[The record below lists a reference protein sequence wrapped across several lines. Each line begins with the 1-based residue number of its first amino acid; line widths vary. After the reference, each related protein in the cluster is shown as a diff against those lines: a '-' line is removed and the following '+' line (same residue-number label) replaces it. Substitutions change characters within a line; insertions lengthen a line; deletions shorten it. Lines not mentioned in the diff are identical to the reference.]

1 MKNQRNVRRRQIVQ
15 RCTLQ
20 IGMALVCVA
29 GVHAQT
35 AKDAASPNPTA
46 VTIEAFGDFFSGT
59 KPVNTQLSKVF
70 FYRPTSVLAPQPVNI
85 YLDGRYH
92 TSLLRG
98 GFSETCLIPGA
109 LAVQSALD
117 DASRQHHGKME
128 AGQKIQFDAG
138 KTVYLR
144 LQESAYAPPSLQVVN
159 AAIAQAE
166 LRNIRR
172 QIHTVSRAKV
182 TRECVDGVEVAAP
195 PAPAPAQV
203 PVPVPKPRA
212 DRKFALQTDALF
224 EFGKSELRASGYNAI
239 EILVQKVK
247 NEYRSV
253 ERIRV
258 VGYTDAI
265 GPKKLNSKLSEARA
279 MTVAEQI
286 RAGGLSPIKGIQTE
300 GRGPAE
306 LVKTECG
313 KEPTPKNK
321 QCHEP
326 NRRVEVVVYGIQ
338 NPQ

>member
-1 MKNQRNVRRRQIVQ
+1 MKNQRNGRLRHVVQ
-15 RCTLQ
+15 LRTLQ
-20 IGMALVCVA
+20 MVMALACMS
-29 GVHAQT
+29 GVQAQN
-35 AKDAASPNPTA
+35 AKDAAGTHVTS
-46 VTIEAFGDFFSGT
+46 VTIEAFGEAFAGT
-59 KPVNTQLSKVF
+59 KPVNGQLSKVF
-70 FYRPTSVLAPQPVNI
+70 FYRTSAGLAPQPINI

-98 GFSETCLIPGA
+98 GFSETCVAPST

-138 KTVYLR
+138 KTIYLR
-144 LQESAYAPPSLQVVN
+144 LQESAYAPPNLQVVN
-159 AAIAQAE
+159 PTIAQAE
-166 LRNIRR
+166 LRNTRR
-172 QIHTVSRAKV
+172 QIHTVSRANAV
-182 TRECVDGVEVAAP
+182 RECVDGIEVATP
-195 PAPAPAQV
+195 PAP
-203 PVPVPKPRA
+203 KPLA
-212 DRKFALQTDALF
+212 DRKFALQADALF

-265 GPKKLNSKLSEARA
+265 GPQKLNMKLSQARA

-286 RAGGLSPIKGIQTE
+286 RAGGLSPIKGIHTE
-300 GRGPAE
+300 GRGAAE

-313 KEPTPKNK
+313 KEPSPKNK

-326 NRRVEVVVYGIQ
+326 NRRVEVVVYGNQ

>member
-1 MKNQRNVRRRQIVQ
+1 MKNQRNGRLRRIVQ

-20 IGMALVCVA
+20 MAMALTCVA

-35 AKDAASPNPTA
+35 AKDAANPSATP
-46 VTIEAFGDFFSGT
+46 VTIEAFGDLFAGT
-59 KPVNTQLSKVF
+59 KPVNSQLSKVF

-98 GFSETCLIPGA
+98 GFSETCVTPGT

-138 KTVYLR
+138 KTIYLR
-144 LQESAYAPPSLQVVN
+144 LQESAYAPPSLQVMN

-172 QIHTVSRAKV
+172 QIHTVSRAKAS
-182 TRECVDGVEVAAP
+182 RECVDGVEVAAP
-195 PAPAPAQV
+195 PAPAP
-203 PVPVPKPRA
+203 KPPA

-286 RAGGLSPIKGIQTE
+286 RAGGLSPIKGVQTE
-300 GRGPAE
+300 GRGAAE

-313 KEPTPKNK
+313 REPTPKNK

>member
-1 MKNQRNVRRRQIVQ
+1 MDCEAMKYQRNWRLEQIVK
-15 RCTLQ
+15 RPMLQ
-20 IGMALVCVA
+20 IAMVFACVA
-29 GVHAQT
+29 GAHAQ
-35 AKDAASPNPTA
+35 AGKDA
-46 VTIEAFGDFFSGT
+46 VTSNTTTVNIEAYGDSYSGT
-59 KPVNTQLSKVF
+59 KPVNGQLSKAF
-70 FYRPTSVLAPQPVNI
+70 FYRSASVLSPQPVNI

-98 GFSETCLIPGA
+98 GFSETCMTPGA

-117 DASRQHHGKME
+117 DASRQHIGKLE

-138 KTVYLR
+138 KTIYLR
-144 LQESAYAPPSLQVVN
+144 VQESAYAPPSLQVVN

-166 LRNIRR
+166 LRNIHR
-172 QIHTVSRAKV
+172 QIHTVSRAKSV
-182 TRECVDGVEVAAP
+182 KECVDGVEVAAI
-195 PAPAPAQV
+195 PAS
-203 PVPVPKPRA
+203 KLLA
-212 DRKFALQTDALF
+212 DRKFALQADALF

-258 VGYTDAI
+258 VGYTDAV

-279 MTVAEQI
+279 LTVAEQI
-286 RAGGLSPIKGIQTE
+286 RAGGLSPSKGIQTE

-306 LVKTECG
+306 LVKTDCG
-313 KEPTPKNK
+313 NEPTPKNK

-326 NRRVEVVVYGIQ
+326 NRRVEVVVYGNQ

>member
-1 MKNQRNVRRRQIVQ
+1 MKNQRNGRRSQVVQ
-15 RCTLQ
+15 QYALQ
-20 IGMALVCVA
+20 MAMSLACVA

-35 AKDAASPNPTA
+35 TKDAASNNATP
-46 VTIEAFGDFFSGT
+46 VTIEAYGDLFAGT
-59 KPVNTQLSKVF
+59 KPVDRQLSKVF
-70 FYRPTSVLAPQPVNI
+70 FYRPTSVLALQPVNI

-98 GFSETCLIPGA
+98 GFSESCVMPGT

-128 AGQKIQFDAG
+128 TGQKIQFDAG
-138 KTVYLR
+138 KTIYLR

-172 QIHTVSRAKV
+172 QIHTVSRAKAV
-182 TRECVDGVEVAAP
+182 RECVDGIEVAP
-195 PAPAPAQV
+195 VPAPRV
-203 PVPVPKPRA
+203 LA

-286 RAGGLSPIKGIQTE
+286 RSGGLIPVKGIQTE
-300 GRGPAE
+300 GRGSAE

-313 KEPTPKNK
+313 NEPTPKNK